1 MEFDLVIRGGTVA
14 TAADVGKS
22 DVGVKDGRIVAL
34 AEDLPRAASE
44 STPPASWSCPAVS
57 TATSISTSPRVRG
70 L

>member
-1 MEFDLVIRGGTVA
+1 MEFDLVIRGGTVV

-34 AEDLPRAASE
+34 PKICRAPPPRSTLPAF
-44 STPPASWSCPAVS
+44 WSCPAVS